1 MNKAN
6 TSPFY
11 YFLTKIVPITL
22 SLLIAN
28 TSKLYTQTKTSS
40 QISFTNFANIDGF
53 PKQEIFDITTDKQ
66 GFFWVASTDGLY
78 KFDASHSVQIYKKG
92 NPAIDGGLQSSSIRA
107 VYADSKNNIWI
118 GTTLGGLTK
127 FDQASG
133 TWQTYLSDTNDK
145 FSISNN
151 DILSILEDSQGRI
164 WVGTENGLNLYNQAT
179 DNFYSFVS
187 DSSDSTTIS
196 AKAVVSILE
205 DNAGRIWAS
214 TWAGGFNLLL
224 TDKQGHIA
232 DSQFRRFYP
241 SKNKVT
247 HNVWKLYQD
256 RNNRFWAG
264 TTGGGLFLVDIPSA
278 ASDNIKEQDWDLQF
292 YNFIHT
298 ENDET
303 SIASSVI
310 FDMKEDNQGCFWIAT
325 NAGLSRT
332 RIPSNFTAKD
342 YPNLKLK
349 FEHSYANPTKIHSIG
364 SGNIYTIYKDKQEL
378 LWFGTSSGL
387 SHYSWYANQFQ
398 NYSIF
403 GTSKQAAKIKD
414 IYAISEEV
422 IWVSTD
428 KKGLLEYN
436 TKNNKL
442 RPITTKGDN
451 QLLNTSLYSLYSKD
465 GKKIYVGTEQ
475 GIAII
480 DLVSLKTR
488 SLPLPQWLK
497 NLSSRF
503 YVTCIFKDNKEELWV
518 GTDMGLFKINE
529 KTGQYISF
537 KHDINNPTSISDN
550 TISGIFEDDRGYL
563 WVATYNGLNR
573 TNLNQP
579 GKTFFKRYQHSA
591 NPQENSIPFNYLIG
605 LEQIDNYLYIG
616 SRRGL
621 FSYNLDT
628 ERFEELNQK
637 TTKSGILSLLKGV
650 DNNLWGSS
658 RHGLFSYNTKNK
670 SFRIFNSHDELGG
683 FIYSPRAKAKRS
695 QHLFFASS
703 NGITKFNPFTIK
715 RNKEIPSIAIT
726 DIKKLNPD
734 GAFIINHFKQQ
745 NIELN
750 HDDYHLS
757 INFALQNYI
766 SSHQNKYAYKLEGF
780 NKNWT
785 YTNETRAAVYTN
797 LAHGTYT
804 FKVKGANNDGI
815 WNEIPTTL
823 TIIKKPAFW
832 ETWWFK
838 GLLKRNQELKIYTDN
853 LNQEITERKRIETE
867 LQKREQYMEV
877 LVKQRTKQLEVK
889 NVEVNALLE
898 KLKNRNNELEE
909 KVAERT
915 QELKDYNEELKRSN
929 YDLEQFAYIAS
940 HDLQSPLRTIKS
952 FSSLLVKSLEG
963 KLNDREKDF
972 IGFITQ
978 SVGNMEELVDSLLTF
993 SRVNAKRGTIKP
1005 IDLSK
1010 LCQVIQSEL
1019 ATTIE
1024 EQNAVIQL
1032 SNLPDIVY
1040 ADKIKFKQLLQNLIT
1055 NGIKFSK
1062 KGRSPI
1068 VKIQCEEQVDSWR
1081 FEVKDNGIGIDEQF
1095 KEKIFLIFQR
1105 LHTKEEYQG
1114 TGIGLALCKK
1124 IVEQHGGNIWVESE
1138 EGEGSRFIFTIN
1150 KALN

>member
-164 WVGTENGLNLYNQAT
+164 WVGTEN
-179 DNFYSFVS
+179 
-187 DSSDSTTIS
+187 
-196 AKAVVSILE
+196 
-205 DNAGRIWAS
+205 AGRIWAS

-332 RIPSNFTAKD
+332 RIPTNFTAKD

-480 DLVSLKTR
+480 DLEVLAFTLPVYLK
-488 SLPLPQWLK
+488 
-497 NLSSRF
+497 
-503 YVTCIFKDNKEELWV
+503 
-518 GTDMGLFKINE
+518 
-529 KTGQYISF
+529 
-537 KHDINNPTSISDN
+537 
-550 TISGIFEDDRGYL
+550 
-563 WVATYNGLNR
+563 
-573 TNLNQP
+573 
-579 GKTFFKRYQHSA
+579 
-591 NPQENSIPFNYLIG
+591 
-605 LEQIDNYLYIG
+605 
-616 SRRGL
+616 
-621 FSYNLDT
+621 
-628 ERFEELNQK
+628 
-637 TTKSGILSLLKGV
+637 
-650 DNNLWGSS
+650 
-658 RHGLFSYNTKNK
+658 
-670 SFRIFNSHDELGG
+670 
-683 FIYSPRAKAKRS
+683 
-695 QHLFFASS
+695 
-703 NGITKFNPFTIK
+703 ITKK
-715 RNKEIPSIAIT
+715 
-726 DIKKLNPD
+726 
-734 GAFIINHFKQQ
+734 
-745 NIELN
+745 
-750 HDDYHLS
+750 
-757 INFALQNYI
+757 NY
-766 SSHQNKYAYKLEGF
+766 G
-780 NKNWT
+780 
-785 YTNETRAAVYTN
+785 
-797 LAHGTYT
+797 
-804 FKVKGANNDGI
+804 
-815 WNEIPTTL
+815 
-823 TIIKKPAFW
+823 
-832 ETWWFK
+832 
-838 GLLKRNQELKIYTDN
+838 
-853 LNQEITERKRIETE
+853 
-867 LQKREQYMEV
+867 
-877 LVKQRTKQLEVK
+877 
-889 NVEVNALLE
+889 
-898 KLKNRNNELEE
+898 
-909 KVAERT
+909 
-915 QELKDYNEELKRSN
+915 
-929 YDLEQFAYIAS
+929 
-940 HDLQSPLRTIKS
+940 
-952 FSSLLVKSLEG
+952 
-963 KLNDREKDF
+963 
-972 IGFITQ
+972 
-978 SVGNMEELVDSLLTF
+978 
-993 SRVNAKRGTIKP
+993 
-1005 IDLSK
+1005 
-1010 LCQVIQSEL
+1010 
-1019 ATTIE
+1019 
-1024 EQNAVIQL
+1024 
-1032 SNLPDIVY
+1032 
-1040 ADKIKFKQLLQNLIT
+1040 
-1055 NGIKFSK
+1055 
-1062 KGRSPI
+1062 
-1068 VKIQCEEQVDSWR
+1068 
-1081 FEVKDNGIGIDEQF
+1081 
-1095 KEKIFLIFQR
+1095 
-1105 LHTKEEYQG
+1105 
-1114 TGIGLALCKK
+1114 
-1124 IVEQHGGNIWVESE
+1124 
-1138 EGEGSRFIFTIN
+1138 
-1150 KALN
+1150 